1 MSEIPSP
8 PLPDEFLDE
17 ISSKKRKKNLV
28 ICESPAKIKKIQSF
42 LGDNYI
48 VKASFGHIRDLE
60 KKSISVDLE
69 NGFTPTYVVSDGKDK
84 VVRELK
90 NEMKK
95 CNKLWLASDFDREGE
110 SIAWHVQNV
119 LKVPSEKTNRIIFT
133 EITKKALQ
141 TAIKNPTSLD
151 INMFYSQQARRILD
165 RVIGYLISPILW
177 NQIQSSYKEKKS
189 LSAGR
194 VQSVVVKLIIE
205 RENIIKEF
213 EGKPIYKIHGTF
225 DLPIS
230 KKKSVVLE
238 AEFSKDIEKR
248 KSLDKQIEIWK
259 LNKFFIQDIKKK
271 NTTRKPSQPF
281 ITSTLQQEASSK
293 LGINPKETMSIAQ
306 KLYENGHITYMR
318 TDSLALSDD
327 ALADIKKKVIK
338 EFGEDY
344 YQETKYKSKDK
355 NSQEAH
361 EACRPCKFSKHT
373 LENDENITFRENR
386 LYKLIWQR
394 TVMSQMKPAKVEI
407 TNIKIGYKDE
417 EDKVNKNQFISR
429 KEFITFDGFLKAYT
443 IFKRKTKEEVEE
455 DECEEEEDASEQ
467 IEKDDKKVL
476 EKLKPD
482 MECTYQKITAAQKY
496 TKPPQARFTEAS
508 LIKKLDELG
517 IGRPST
523 YSSMVT
529 TVQDRNYVEKKSI
542 EGKEVKL
549 ESIKLENGELEEKEE
564 NGKIG
569 GDKNKLFPT
578 QIGEIVNKFLVDNF
592 SEIIDYQFTAYV
604 EQELDLIAKGEK
616 TWNGIVQ
623 EIYDMIKPKLP
634 ENSTSSSKEKDK
646 YKRSLGECPDTG
658 QEILAY
664 IGKYGP
670 LVQLKGDG
678 TANKFAP
685 LKDIKIEDVTFEQAL
700 ELLKYPKNLGKY
712 NKKIVTLNRGQYG
725 LYLKYDKKNYSV
737 EEEMDLKQAKE
748 FLKEKLENPQPREDE
763 GGEKKTG
770 ELRKIGEVSIK
781 TGKYG
786 PYFQFNGKN
795 YNIPK
800 TYDPMTLTMEQIQDL
815 IKKKKEYLKN
825 KDK

>member
-1 MSEIPSP
+1 MSTPSP
-8 PLPDEFLDE
+8 PLPDEFLND
-17 ISSKKRKKNLV
+17 ISNKKRKKNLV

-42 LGDNYI
+42 LGDSYI

-60 KKSISVDLE
+60 KKNISVDLE

-84 VVRELK
+84 VVRDLK
-90 NEMKK
+90 SEMKK
-95 CNKLWLASDFDREGE
+95 CDKLWLASDFDREGE
-110 SIAWHVQNV
+110 SIGWHIQNV
-119 LKVPSEKTNRIIFT
+119 LKVPSEKTKRIIFT
-133 EITKKALQ
+133 EITKKAIQ
-141 TAIKNPTSLD
+141 EAVKNPTQLD
-151 INMFYSQQARRILD
+151 INMFHSQQARRVLD

-205 RENIIKEF
+205 RENAIKEF
-213 EGKPIYKIHGTF
+213 EAEPFYKISGTF

-230 KKKSVVLE
+230 KKKSLTLE
-238 AEFSKDIEKR
+238 ADYSKELDKR
-248 KSLDKQIEIWK
+248 KHVDKLLEICK
-259 LNKFFIQDIKKK
+259 LNKFFVQDIKTK
-271 NTTRKPSQPF
+271 NTTRKPPQPF

-293 LGINPKETMSIAQ
+293 LGISPKETMSIAQ

-327 ALADIKKKVIK
+327 AREDIKKKVNK

-373 LENDENITFRENR
+373 LDGLENISYRENR
-386 LYKLIWQR
+386 LYKLIWTR
-394 TVMSQMKPAKVEI
+394 TMMSQMKPAKVEI
-407 TNIKIGYKDE
+407 TSIKIGFKDKD
-417 EDKVNKNQFISR
+417 DKVNKNNFVSK
-429 KEFITFDGFLKAYT
+429 KEFIVFDGFLKASSVY
-443 IFKRKTKEEVEE
+443 KKSKET
-455 DECEEEEDASEQ
+455 EEEEQVEEEEPEIEQ
-467 IEKDDKKVL
+467 LEKDGKKIL
-476 EKLKPD
+476 EKLKKD
-482 MECTYQKITAAQKY
+482 MECSYVKIQAAQKY
-496 TKPPQARFTEAS
+496 SRHSQARFTEAS
-508 LIKKLDELG
+508 LVKKLDELG

-523 YSSMVT
+523 YSSMVS
-529 TVQDRNYVEKKSI
+529 TVQDRNYIEKKSI

-549 ESIKLENGELEEKEE
+549 EIIKLEKGEIEEKEDKT
-564 NGKIG
+564 KIG

-578 QIGEIVNKFLVDNF
+578 PIGEIVNKFLIDNF
-592 SEIIDYQFTAYV
+592 PEIIDYQFTAYV
-604 EQELDLIAKGEK
+604 EDELDLIAKGEK
-616 TWNGIVQ
+616 SWNGIVQ

-634 ENSTSSSKEKDK
+634 ENATQDAVKEKDK
-646 YKRSLGECPDTG
+646 YRRTLGEDPETG
-658 QEILAY
+658 LEVLTY

-670 LVQLKGDG
+670 LVQLKDTGSN
-678 TANKFAP
+678 NKFAP
-685 LKDIKIEDVTFEQAL
+685 LKDISIEEVTLEQAL
-700 ELLKYPKNLGKY
+700 ELLKYPKSLGKY
-712 NKKIVTLNRGQYG
+712 NKKVVTLNRGQYG

-748 FLKEKLENPQPREDE
+748 YLKDKLENPTPAEG
-763 GGEKKTG
+763 GGEKKSG
-770 ELRKIGEVSIK
+770 EIRKIGEVSIK

-786 PYFQFNGKN
+786 PYFQFKGKN

-800 TYDPMTLTMEQIQDL
+800 SYNPETLTMDEIHEL

-825 KDK
+825 KEK